1 MKTKIV
7 YVLISD
13 SKDNYL
19 EQTLLSIYSLK
30 QIHPDSKITIITD
43 LRTKDYLYN
52 KKDILSKLVS
62 EIITVNVPQSL
73 TNLQKSRFIKTS
85 IRSYIKGS
93 FLFIDGDTLIVDKLN
108 EIDNID
114 VDFAAVP
121 DKHIPFLEHSW
132 RFLIINSLKKIG
144 LTNYN
149 ELNYYI
155 NSGVMFVK
163 DNEITHKMFQE
174 WHNNWIK
181 SSKIGINSDQP
192 SLTKALIEN
201 DIQVHI
207 LDGIWNCQIT
217 ENGLKWLNKAKILHY
232 FASMG
237 KEYKNNEVLTLQ
249 NESIFQEIKHG
260 EYSSI
265 EKAYLSCKELF
276 LPNITLIGKIES
288 DYRASLFYK
297 LNLKIYYSS
306 SKVRKILNNISRI
319 FLRLL

>member
-30 QIHPDSKITIITD
+30 QIHPDAKITIITD

-217 ENGLKWLNKAKILHY
+217 ENGLNLHY
-232 FASMG
+232 S
-237 KEYKNNEVLTLQ
+237 
-249 NESIFQEIKHG
+249 
-260 EYSSI
+260 
-265 EKAYLSCKELF
+265 
-276 LPNITLIGKIES
+276 
-288 DYRASLFYK
+288 
-297 LNLKIYYSS
+297 
-306 SKVRKILNNISRI
+306 
-319 FLRLL
+319 